1 MASHPVRPMRTA
13 LAGVLVA
20 ALAVTVVSAPGLAAP
35 KPTLAQVQAQL
46 NALNS
51 TAEVAQE
58 KANQTQIAV
67 ASAVQVLS
75 VARAK
80 VRASQARLAAAR
92 SQVGRLASA
101 LYRGGSMDPS
111 MQLFLADNP
120 AQYLEQMSA
129 LAGVQSR
136 QTNILRIAA
145 GAQLRLDQ
153 DERAVSQQLD
163 IVRTLNA
170 AAAADYAE
178 VKAAVA
184 SETALLNSLQA
195 AQRAALLR
203 AAALARQKAIAQAK
217 ALAQAQA
224 QAAAAAAAAAA
235 QAKAAADAAAA
246 ARRKAAKNAKG
257 TKPAHHPPTHHSP
270 APPPGNGGGSSSIG
284 ARVVAY
290 ALSKV
295 GDAYV
300 WGAAG
305 PNAYDCSGLT
315 MRAYQQVG
323 ISLPHSSAAQA
334 HDGRAISVANLR
346 PGDLVFYYWP
356 IHHVG
361 IYIGGGMIVNAEN
374 PGVGVTITG
383 LYSMPYSG
391 AVRPY

>member
-1 MASHPVRPMRTA
+1 VASHRVRPVRTA

-20 ALAVTVVSAPGLAAP
+20 ALAAGAVAVVSAPGLAAP

-46 NALNS
+46 NSLNNQ
-51 TAEVAQE
+51 AEVAQE

-67 ASAVQVLS
+67 ASAVQVLAG
-75 VARAK
+75 ARAK
-80 VRASQARLAAAR
+80 VAASQARLAAAR
-92 SQVGRLASA
+92 SQVGQLASA

-111 MQLFLADNP
+111 MQLFLADDP

-145 GAQLRLDQ
+145 GAQLRLAQ

-163 IVRTLNA
+163 IVRALND
-170 AAAADYAE
+170 AAAADYAQ
-178 VKAAVA
+178 VKAAAA
-184 SETALLNSLQA
+184 SEAALLSSLQA

-203 AAALARQKAIAQAK
+203 AAALARQQAIAQAK
-217 ALAQAQA
+217 ALALAQA
-224 QAAAAAAAAAA
+224 QAAAAA
-235 QAKAAADAAAA
+235 QAAADAAAA
-246 ARRKAAKNAKG
+246 ARRKAIKG
-257 TKPAHHPPTHHSP
+257 TKPAHHPPATHHSP
-270 APPPGNGGGSSSIG
+270 NPPATGGGGSSSIG

-290 ALSKV
+290 ALAQV

-305 PNAYDCSGLT
+305 PNAFDCSGLT

-334 HDGRAISVANLR
+334 HDGRAISVADLR